1 MFGGCMNIWR
11 VEIVSAGG
19 FVDSVSI
26 LAESV
31 EKADYDLLLVD
42 NKPVHFKYSDIT
54 IGEVEK
60 E

>member
-1 MFGGCMNIWR
+1 MNIWR